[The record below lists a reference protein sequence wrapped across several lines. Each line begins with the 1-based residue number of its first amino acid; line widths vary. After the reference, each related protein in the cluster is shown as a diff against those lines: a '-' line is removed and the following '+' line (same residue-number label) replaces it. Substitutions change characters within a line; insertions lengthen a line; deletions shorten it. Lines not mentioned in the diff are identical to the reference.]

1 MTRIANFAAPGTL
14 VKRPR
19 VKDAKYLKAI
29 RKLPCLCCQQTP
41 SQAAHV
47 RIGSNAG
54 TGLKPDDRR
63 TVPLCHK
70 HHMEQHSLGEYT
82 FWGRVSLDLDGIEAI
97 MDALRA
103 AYPDIEA
110 MTQVCLRMGQ
120 SVF

>member
-63 TVPLCHK
+63 TVPLCRK
-70 HHMEQHSLGEYT
+70 HHMEQHSLGEHT
-82 FWGRVSLDLDGIEAI
+82 FWATMTTGCDEVMA
-97 MDALRA
+97 ALIA

-110 MTQVCLRMGQ
+110 MRDVCIRLGD
-120 SVF
+120 SIF

>member
-1 MTRIANFAAPGTL
+1 MARIANFAEPGTL

-29 RKLPCLCCQQTP
+29 RKLPCLRCQQTP

-70 HHMEQHSLGEYT
+70 HHMEQHSRGEKT
-82 FWGRVSLDLDGIEAI
+82 FWATMDFNKEVI
-97 MDALRA
+97 MAALVE

-110 MTQVCLRMGQ
+110 MRRVCVFMGQ
-120 SVF
+120 SIF